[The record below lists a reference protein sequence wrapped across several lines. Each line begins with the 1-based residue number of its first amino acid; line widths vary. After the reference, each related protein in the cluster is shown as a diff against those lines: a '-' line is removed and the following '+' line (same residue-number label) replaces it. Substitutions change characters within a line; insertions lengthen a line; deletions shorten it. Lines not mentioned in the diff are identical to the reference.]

1 MLILVLL
8 GTVICAFA
16 VPPVDDP
23 ETAFNEADAPISLAL
38 PTSLWVR
45 VVIPAADLLVLPKL
59 PMRWLGSIAD
69 ERAHLLTPAPKQSF
83 PHSLQKL
90 LCTFL
95 I

>member
-8 GTVICAFA
+8 GTVILAFA

-23 ETAFNEADAPISLAL
+23 QTAFNEADAPISLAL

-45 VVIPAADLLVLPKL
+45 VVIPAVDLIVLPRL
-59 PMRWLGSIAD
+59 PLRWLGSGAD
-69 ERAHLLTPAPKQSF
+69 QRTHVLVPAPKQSF

-90 LCTFL
+90 FCTFL

>member
-1 MLILVLL
+1 
-8 GTVICAFA
+8 VICVFA

-23 ETAFNEADAPISLAL
+23 ETPFNEADAPISLAL
-38 PTSLWVR
+38 PTSLWSR
-45 VVIPAADLLVLPKL
+45 VVIPAPDLIVLPKL
-59 PMRWLGSIAD
+59 TMRWLGSGAD
-69 ERAHLLTPAPKQSF
+69 RGAHLFAPVPKQSF